1 MNQGHDHVPRNVS
14 LPSLLHMTLWMKLGL
29 FIATFA
35 TCRMRVRVDFVFFCF
50 FGRSDWLCD
59 LKKLFSKL
67 GRHRLTCSPYAEVT
81 SVVC

>member
-1 MNQGHDHVPRNVS
+1 MNQDHGHVPRNVS

-50 FGRSDWLCD
+50 FW
-59 LKKLFSKL
+59 
-67 GRHRLTCSPYAEVT
+67 AE
-81 SVVC
+81 